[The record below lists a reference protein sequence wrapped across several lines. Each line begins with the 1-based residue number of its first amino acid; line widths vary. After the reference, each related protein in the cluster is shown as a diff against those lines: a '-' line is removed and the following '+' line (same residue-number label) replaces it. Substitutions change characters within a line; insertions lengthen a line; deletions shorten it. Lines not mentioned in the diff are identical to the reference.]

1 MARVQLI
8 PIDAREPK
16 DLVAAIRKR
25 RGGELSELDR
35 LLLHS
40 APFAEGWNDYLG
52 VVRTKLSISPML
64 RELAMCVVAV
74 VNKAGYE
81 LEGHLPL
88 FIENG
93 GTAEQGR
100 AIRDL
105 ENTLK
110 DPKQFDAA
118 GQAAL
123 RLSYEM
129 TKSVQVSDA
138 TFAAASESLG
148 STRAVVELI
157 GVIATYNMVSR
168 FLVALELHPA

>member
-1 MARVQLI
+1 MARIPLI
-8 PIDAREPK
+8 PIDVQEPEQ
-16 DLVAAIRKR
+16 LVAAIRKR

-40 APFAEGWNDYLG
+40 APLAEGWNAYLG

-74 VNKAGYE
+74 VNRAGYE
-81 LEGHLPL
+81 LEAHLPL
-88 FIENG
+88 FIEHG
-93 GTAEQGR
+93 GSVEQAH
-100 AIRDL
+100 AIRNL
-105 ENTLK
+105 ERTLK
-110 DPKQFDAA
+110 NPSQFDAP

-129 TKSVQVSDA
+129 TRDVKVSSSTFEAA
-138 TFAAASESLG
+138 TKALG
-148 STRAVVELI
+148 STTDVVELI